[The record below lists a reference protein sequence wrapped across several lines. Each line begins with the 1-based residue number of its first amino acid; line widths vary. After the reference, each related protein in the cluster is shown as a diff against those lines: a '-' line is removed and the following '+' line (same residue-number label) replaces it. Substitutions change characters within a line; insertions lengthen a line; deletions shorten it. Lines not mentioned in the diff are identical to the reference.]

1 MGGYSERSDGRGYDV
16 YIRYQTLEGKRDKRT
31 TVKTEAEAK
40 KRLNRWRHEID
51 EGILPS
57 IEADTITVG
66 HYLDLWLQTIR
77 GTVSR
82 HTYKDAYAG
91 CRTAATNA
99 YAPTNSTPTTRS
111 WRDLSHVPTIVHPIR
126 VADANPVLAFVAS

>member
-82 HTYKDAYAG
+82 HTYKDYEGKVRLHLKAHA
-91 CRTAATNA
+91 RQDLAHEPD
-99 YAPTNSTPTTRS
+99 APGRPALAQPEDQRG
-111 WRDLSHVPTIVHPIR
+111 P
-126 VADANPVLAFVAS
+126 VAPVR